1 MHKFGGGNINT
12 RLKNVLSLVEETY
25 KQEQERLKA
34 LNQKADNLTRYV
46 SIFLVLLNII
56 VPMVVKYTNINFKF
70 AFCAYIFVCFP
81 SILSL
86 VFAVK
91 EQKLSKICRFPT
103 GHKLLDMTKDKVNTD
118 DDWLKF
124 KIAQYDKAID
134 VLEEN
139 NDSKVSD
146 IRKGYN
152 CYIFAIIMLTIFTL
166 IIIVLGYSK

>member
-1 MHKFGGGNINT
+1 MK
-12 RLKNVLSLVEETY
+12 ETY

-34 LNQKADNLTRYV
+34 LNQKADNLTKYV

-56 VPMVVKYTNINFKF
+56 LPMVVEYMSIDFKF
-70 AFCAYIFVCFP
+70 ALCAYIFVCIP

-103 GHKLLDMTKDKVNTD
+103 GHKFLEITKDKVGTD
-118 DDWLKF
+118 VEWLKF
-124 KIAQYDKAID
+124 KIAQYDQAIS

-139 NDSKVSD
+139 NDTKVKD
-146 IRKGYN
+146 IRRGYN
-152 CYIFAIIMLTIFTL
+152 CYIFAVVMLTIFTL
-166 IIIVLGYSK
+166 IIIIAGYLK